1 MENNSLP
8 PAFANPR
15 PVKGEQNPGVLLII
29 NGKMV
34 LADHFVYTQAMS
46 VHLALKWVEE
56 LRQQVHKMERAILT
70 ATDALD
76 VSTLA
81 EYVEEIQALEQEAM
95 DNNDEQ
101 EDNV

>member
-15 PVKGEQNPGVLLII
+15 PERREENPGVLLII
-29 NGKMV
+29 NGKF
-34 LADHFVYTQAMS
+34 LPADQYIYQSAIS

-56 LRQQVHKMERAILT
+56 LRQKVHKMERAILT

-76 VSTLA
+76 VGTLA
-81 EYVEEIQALEQEAM
+81 DYVEEIQALEQEAM
-95 DNNDEQ
+95 DNN